1 MVEALAAVRHA
12 GHVAPVTGRDFT
24 ATAVD
29 PASVHLLSGVAQ
41 PANTLHGDDPLTLWL
56 APGRVM
62 VVAFNVRVLPPGDF
76 VSDITDGQAVWRMSG
91 GNVDAV
97 LAMGT
102 SLDRALLAPGH
113 CAQTIF
119 AGVRALLYPH
129 DSGMYLQVER
139 PLAAFVAD
147 WLKQAATAL
156 EGIS

>member
-1 MVEALAAVRHA
+1 MVEMLAAVRHA
-12 GHVAPVTGRDFT
+12 GHVAPVIGRDFT
-24 ATAVD
+24 AIAVD
-29 PASVHLLSGVAQ
+29 PISIHLLSGIEQQ
-41 PANTLHGDDPLTLWL
+41 PNTVEGDDPLTIWM

-62 VVAFNVRVLPPGDF
+62 VVAFKSCVLPAADF
-76 VSDITDGQAVWRMSG
+76 ASDITDGLVVWRMSG
-91 GNVDAV
+91 GEVNAV

-102 SLDRALLAPGH
+102 TLDRALLTPGR

-129 DSGMYLQVER
+129 DNAIYLQVER

-156 EGIS
+156 GGIS